1 MNQITKTDF
10 PQILT
15 TGRDAQILK
24 AKFQTK
30 ISEYESEKDLIE
42 TLSFIFALIGI
53 RGNNLPDELQT
64 KVLISFIRKKFGN
77 LTIAQIR
84 QAFTMY
90 AAAELENAPD
100 HFQTFS
106 GLFFSKVVQ
115 CYQTEV
121 LRATKANE
129 RALAALEL
137 ETNQPTEEEREK
149 FDREFFEEIVLPFLE
164 KKTEFD
170 LGIIPGAVI
179 YDFIFKRIGNEVF
192 CFNDRDKFQSIE
204 KARKQ
209 IQNEAE
215 SEKDYFERIRL
226 FEQMNETEKQ
236 ISIGKKIILLDAQPW
251 QIETIISEL
260 KKIFE

>member
-1 MNQITKTDF
+1 
-10 PQILT
+10 
-15 TGRDAQILK
+15 
-24 AKFQTK
+24 
-30 ISEYESEKDLIE
+30 
-42 TLSFIFALIGI
+42 
-53 RGNNLPDELQT
+53 
-64 KVLISFIRKKFGN
+64 
-77 LTIAQIR
+77 
-84 QAFTMY
+84 MY

-149 FDREFFEEIVLPFLE
+149 FDREFFEEFVLPFLE
-164 KKTEFD
+164 KKSDFD

-179 YDFIFKRIGNEVF
+179 YDFIFKKIGNEGF
-192 CFNDRDKFQSIE
+192 YFTNCQKFAAID

-209 IQNEAE
+209 IQIEADT
-215 SEKDYFERIRL
+215 EKDYFERIRL

-236 ISIGKKIILLDAQPW
+236 ISIAKKIILLDAQPW